1 MVKVAVVGAGY
12 WGPNLIRN
20 FHSIRENCLRYVCDQ
35 DESALNRLRNFFPDV
50 EFISDYDLILN
61 APEIDAVVIAT
72 QPTSHFPLAKQA
84 LEKGKH
90 VFVEKPMALRTS
102 EAELLLSTSKAQNRV
117 LMVGHLLRYHP
128 AVGLLKQYVDE
139 GELGEILYIYST
151 RVNLGKVRYD
161 ENALWSF
168 APHDV
173 ALILHLMESRPT
185 AVSAVGQSYL
195 REGVEDVVFLTIL
208 FEQKRMA
215 HAHVSWL
222 DPHKIRKLTV
232 VGNRKMAVF
241 DDMEASEKI
250 RIYDKGVDFSP
261 GHRSYEDA
269 LSLRTG
275 DILIPR
281 VKMREPLRIECE
293 HFLECVEK
301 GTTPLTDGEEGVAV
315 VRVLEAAQKSL
326 ELAGSLVEID

>member
-1 MVKVAVVGAGY
+1 MAKIAVVGAGN

-20 FHSIRENCLRYVCDQ
+20 FHSIEAGCLRFVCDQ
-35 DESALNRLRNFFPDV
+35 DESALNRLRDSFPDV
-50 EFISDYDLILN
+50 EFVSDYSLVLDS
-61 APEIDAVVIAT
+61 PEVDAVVIAT
-72 QPTSHFPLAKQA
+72 QPASHFPLAKQA
-84 LEKGKH
+84 LGKGKH
-90 VFVEKPMALRTS
+90 VFVEKPLALRVS
-102 EAELLLSTSKAQNRV
+102 DAESLLSISKSENRV

-128 AVGLLKQYVDE
+128 AVVLLKQYADQ

-151 RVNLGKVRYD
+151 RVNLGKVRHD

-195 REGVEDVVFLTIL
+195 REGVEDVVFLTVL
-208 FEQKRMA
+208 FEQKHMA

-232 VGNRKMAVF
+232 VGKKKMAVF

-261 GHRSYEDA
+261 GYRSYEDA
-269 LSLRTG
+269 VSLRMG

-281 VKMREPLRIECE
+281 VNMKEPLRIECE

-301 GTTPLTDGEEGVAV
+301 GTTPLTDAVEGVAV

-326 ELAGSLVEID
+326 ELSGSLVEIE

>member
-20 FHSIRENCLRYVCDQ
+20 FHGIGDSCLRFICDQ
-35 DESALNRLRNFFPDV
+35 DKAALDRLGPSFPEV
-50 EFISDYDLILN
+50 EFTSDYGVVLN
-61 APEIDAVVIAT
+61 SAEVDAVVIAT
-72 QPTSHFPLAKQA
+72 QPTTHFELAREA
-84 LEKGKH
+84 LRKGKH
-90 VFVEKPMALRTS
+90 VFVEKPLALRAS
-102 EAELLLSTSKAQNRV
+102 DAETLLSMSREMKKI

-128 AVGLLKQYVDE
+128 AVALLKGYVDR
-139 GELGEILYIYST
+139 GELGEILYVYST
-151 RVNLGKVRYD
+151 RVNLGKVRQD

-195 REGVEDVVFLTIL
+195 REGVEDVVFVTIL
-208 FEQKRMA
+208 FEHKRMA

-222 DPHKIRKLTV
+222 DPHKIRKLTI
-232 VGNRKMAVF
+232 VGNKKMAVF

-261 GHRSYEDA
+261 GYRSYEDA
-269 LSLRTG
+269 VSLRAG
-275 DILIPR
+275 DILIPQ

-293 HFLECVEK
+293 HFVECIEK
-301 GTTPLTDGEEGVAV
+301 GTKPLTDAEEGVAV
-315 VRVLEAAQKSL
+315 VRVLEAAQTSL
-326 ELAGSLVEID
+326 ELSGSLVQIG

>member
-1 MVKVAVVGAGY
+1 MARVAVVGAGY

-20 FHSIRENCLRYVCDQ
+20 FHGIRENCLRFVCDQ
-35 DESALNRLRNFFPDV
+35 DESALDRLRSSFPDV
-50 EFISDYDLILN
+50 EFVSDYDVVLN
-61 APEIDAVVIAT
+61 SREIDAVVIAT
-72 QPTSHFPLAKQA
+72 QPTSHFALAKQA
-84 LEKGKH
+84 FQKGKH
-90 VFVEKPMALRTS
+90 VFVEKPLALRAS
-102 EAELLLSTSKAQNRV
+102 EAESLLSMSKSEDRV

-128 AVGLLKQYVDE
+128 AVELLKQYVDH

-173 ALILHLMESRPT
+173 ALILHLMDSRPA

-195 REGVEDVVFLTIL
+195 REGVEDVVFLTVL
-208 FEQKRMA
+208 FEEKRMA

-232 VGNRKMAVF
+232 VGNKKMAVF

-301 GTTPLTDGEEGVAV
+301 GKKPLTDGEEGVAV
-315 VRVLEAAQKSL
+315 VKVLEAAQKSL
-326 ELAGSLVEID
+326 GQAGSLVTID

>member
-20 FHSIRENCLRYVCDQ
+20 FYSIGENVLRFVCDQ
-35 DESALNRLRNFFPDV
+35 DETALHRLEGSFPSVEFTSDYSLVLDSPDV
-50 EFISDYDLILN
+50 
-61 APEIDAVVIAT
+61 DAVVIAT
-72 QPTSHFPLAKQA
+72 QPTSHFTLAKQA

-90 VFVEKPMALRTS
+90 VFVEKPLALKVSEAQSLQSIS
-102 EAELLLSTSKAQNRV
+102 EAENRI

-128 AVGLLKQYVDE
+128 AVVLLEQYVDR
-139 GELGEILYIYST
+139 GELGDILYIYST
-151 RVNLGKVRYD
+151 RVNLGKVRHD

-173 ALILHLMESRPT
+173 ALILHLMKSPPL

-195 REGVEDVVFLTIL
+195 REGVEDVVFLTVL
-208 FEQKRMA
+208 FEKNRMA

-232 VGNRKMAVF
+232 VGNKKMAVF
-241 DDMEASEKI
+241 DDMEASEKV

-261 GHRSYEDA
+261 GYRSYEDA
-269 LSLRTG
+269 VSLRTG
-275 DILIPR
+275 DILIPKVR
-281 VKMREPLRIECE
+281 MKEPLRIECE
-293 HFLECVEK
+293 HFLECIEK
-301 GTTPLTDGEEGVAV
+301 GIEPLTGAEEGVSV
-315 VRVLEAAQKSL
+315 VRVLEASQKSL
-326 ELAGSLVEID
+326 ELSGSMVDID